1 VTAHETTARILSGD
15 ETNRDVPFDVRT
27 GEQTVGD
34 VPRGVTG
41 PIDFTVVPDEDAEP
55 GVYQVPIR
63 LEYRNVY
70 NAEDDNGATLPRRA
84 RRDRD
89 RGRRRR
95 DNRPRAVRGHRRRRR
110 GPPAT
115 PASST

>member
-1 VTAHETTARILSGD
+1 
-15 ETNRDVPFDVRT
+15 VRT

-70 NAEDDNGATLPRRA
+70 NAEDDNGATLRDERVETETVVVDVEITDRA
-84 RRDRD
+84 QF
-89 RGRRRR
+89 
-95 DNRPRAVRGHRRRRR
+95 AVTRRRR